1 MIMIK
6 VNVPYVNKELKN
18 KYIIQEEK
26 MMIKPLKREYENFF
40 ARIGLT
46 DEDVHQKIWATYESI
61 FFDDQ
66 EKFYHEIGEDKGF
79 LRDTGNNDA
88 RTEGMSYGM
97 MMAVQLDQQDVFD
110 KLWLF
115 SHTFMQQ
122 HDGDNEGYFA
132 WSVSPEGKK
141 FSEGPAP
148 DGEEYF
154 ALALFFASSRWGNRQ
169 APFDYSHQA
178 RKILRHCLHQ
188 DELVE
193 GGHTMWDLTNYYIKF
208 VPSVDFSDPSYH
220 LPHFY
225 EIFAERADEQD
236 RDFWAKVAQASRDY
250 IRKSCHPS
258 TGMSAEY
265 AEYDGRPKH
274 IHGKDFDFY
283 SDAYRVAMNIG
294 LDTLWFGEQEGYQ
307 SIIESLQNFLDP
319 QEGINHTYM
328 LDGTKVDEPAMH
340 PDALLV
346 TTAAGSTAAK
356 HKELEKWLKAFWE
369 RPLRKGERRYYDNC
383 LYLFSLMIL
392 AGVYKIY

>member
-1 MIMIK
+1 
-6 VNVPYVNKELKN
+6 
-18 KYIIQEEK
+18 
-26 MMIKPLKREYENFF
+26 MIKPLKREYENFF

-154 ALALFFASSRWGNRQ
+154 ALALFFASS
-169 APFDYSHQA
+169 
-178 RKILRHCLHQ
+178 
-188 DELVE
+188 
-193 GGHTMWDLTNYYIKF
+193 
-208 VPSVDFSDPSYH
+208 
-220 LPHFY
+220 
-225 EIFAERADEQD
+225 
-236 RDFWAKVAQASRDY
+236 
-250 IRKSCHPS
+250 
-258 TGMSAEY
+258 
-265 AEYDGRPKH
+265 H
-274 IHGKDFDFY
+274 IY
-283 SDAYRVAMNIG
+283 
-294 LDTLWFGEQEGYQ
+294 
-307 SIIESLQNFLDP
+307 
-319 QEGINHTYM
+319 
-328 LDGTKVDEPAMH
+328 
-340 PDALLV
+340 
-346 TTAAGSTAAK
+346 
-356 HKELEKWLKAFWE
+356 
-369 RPLRKGERRYYDNC
+369 
-383 LYLFSLMIL
+383 
-392 AGVYKIY
+392 